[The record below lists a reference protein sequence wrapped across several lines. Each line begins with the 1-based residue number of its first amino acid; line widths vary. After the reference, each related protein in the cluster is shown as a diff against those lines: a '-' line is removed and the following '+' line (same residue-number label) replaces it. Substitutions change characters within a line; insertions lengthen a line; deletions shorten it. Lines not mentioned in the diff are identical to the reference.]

1 MIIQILHSNPI
12 HGASLFPS
20 SEPFYN
26 KYHIHITAHQYAS
39 SQRTYYVKPI
49 LITIRSRHVQLYYTS
64 EKVLFMHQG
73 GDDTHFGDTVLG
85 HK

>member
-26 KYHIHITAHQYAS
+26 KYHIHITAHQ
-39 SQRTYYVKPI
+39 
-49 LITIRSRHVQLYYTS
+49 HVQLYYTS